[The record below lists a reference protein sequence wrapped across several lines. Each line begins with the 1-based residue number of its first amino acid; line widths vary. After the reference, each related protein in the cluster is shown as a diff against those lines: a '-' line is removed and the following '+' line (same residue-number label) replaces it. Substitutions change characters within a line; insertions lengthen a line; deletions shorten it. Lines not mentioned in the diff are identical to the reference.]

1 MPPAW
6 AARELNNRGGPW
18 GTRSPVWL
26 LNHVFSVQ
34 SSWTY
39 MCSTGPSEL
48 LKRERPSQEEPA
60 QVLAPG
66 GLAETGEEVL

>member
-1 MPPAW
+1 
-6 AARELNNRGGPW
+6 
-18 GTRSPVWL
+18 
-26 LNHVFSVQ
+26 
-34 SSWTY
+34 